1 MEVFFESNKEAIS
14 FCERLFREHQQIELN
29 WKTDEKWGNHLKFPD
44 ELPLP
49 KNELLDVIAGT
60 MVDVFMTHRLGTMI
74 KRIIKDYYY
83 YTEQEEIER
92 IHDLTDWIVTGED
105 EDSKR
110 LRNNKNQHVFLKSL
124 FIANLK
130 ESFEFHFDSI
140 MNFRLKSFKDQL
152 ISYVGLA
159 IDEFKREEDH
169 QAFIDTLRA
178 YVIKKDP
185 DIPVIHILQ
194 GSTFTFFKQN
204 GKRLTNIDLR
214 ILMKNEPLYIVG
226 LHDNEFNLAP
236 LIAMAPE
243 KLKIYGDDPS
253 EPKTLTVINVFQEK
267 VDFEPISNFPF
278 PYYLNHE

>member
-1 MEVFFESNKEAIS
+1 MEVYFESNKEVIS

-29 WKTDEKWGNHLKFPD
+29 WKTDEKRGNHLKFPD
-44 ELPLP
+44 GLP
-49 KNELLDVIAGT
+49 KNELEDIIAGT
-60 MVDVFMTHRLGTMI
+60 MAEVFMTHRLGVMI

-83 YTEQEEIER
+83 YTEHEEIER
-92 IHDLTDWIVTGED
+92 IHDLTHWIITGED
-105 EDSKR
+105 EESKR

-124 FIANLK
+124 FIATLK

-140 MNFRLKSFKDQL
+140 VNFRLKPFKEQL

-159 IDEFKREEDH
+159 IDDFRREEDH
-169 QAFIDTLRA
+169 QAFIDMLRA
-178 YVIKKDP
+178 YIINKEPGV
-185 DIPVIHILQ
+185 PVIHILQ
-194 GSTFTFFKQN
+194 GNTFAFFKEN

-214 ILMKNEPLYIVG
+214 VMMKKEPLYIVG

-243 KLKIYGDDPS
+243 KLIIYGDDPS
-253 EPKTLTVINVFQEK
+253 EPKTMTVINVFQEK
-267 VDFEPISNFPF
+267 VEFESISNFPF

>member
-1 MEVFFESNKEAIS
+1 VEVFFESNKEVIS

-44 ELPLP
+44 ELP
-49 KNELLDVIAGT
+49 KNELVDIIAGT
-60 MVDVFMTHRLGTMI
+60 MADVFMTHRLGTMI
-74 KRIIKDYYY
+74 KRIIKEYYY
-83 YTEQEEIER
+83 YSEQEEIER
-92 IHDLTDWIVTGED
+92 IHDLTHWIITGED
-105 EDSKR
+105 EESKR

-124 FIANLK
+124 FIDSLK

-140 MNFRLKSFKDQL
+140 VNFRLKPFKDQL

-159 IDEFKREEDH
+159 IDDFKREEDH
-169 QAFIDTLRA
+169 QAFIDMLRA
-178 YVIKKDP
+178 YIIKKDP
-185 DIPVIHILQ
+185 GIPVIHILQ
-194 GSTFTFFKQN
+194 GNTFTFYKQN

-214 ILMKNEPLYIVG
+214 VLMKKEPLYIVG

-267 VDFEPISNFPF
+267 VDFEPINNFPF
-278 PYYLNHE
+278 PYFLNHE

>member
-1 MEVFFESNKEAIS
+1 MEVFFESDKEVIS
-14 FCERLFREHQQIELN
+14 FCEFLFRKHKQVELN
-29 WKTDEKWGNHLKFPD
+29 WKTDERWGNHLKFID
-44 ELPLP
+44 QLP
-49 KNELLDVIAGT
+49 KNELVDIIAGT
-60 MVDVFMTHRLGTMI
+60 MANVFMTHRLGTMI

-83 YTEQEEIER
+83 YTEHEEIER
-92 IHDLTDWIVTGED
+92 IHDLTHWIITGED
-105 EDSKR
+105 DESKR
-110 LRNNKNQHVFLKSL
+110 LREHKNEVIFLKSL

-140 MNFRLKSFKDQL
+140 VNFRLKPFKDQL
-152 ISYVGLA
+152 ITYVGLA

-169 QAFIDTLRA
+169 QAFVDMLRA
-178 YVIKKDP
+178 YVLKKQP
-185 DIPVIHILQ
+185 GVPVIHILQ
-194 GSTFTFFKQN
+194 GNSFAFFKQD
-204 GKRLTNIDLR
+204 GKRMSNIELR
-214 ILMKNEPLYIVG
+214 VLMKKEPLYIVG

-278 PYYLNHE
+278 SYYLKND